1 MISVNLDVFQ
11 HQQSRQ
17 HVESLTT
24 LQMLVETFR
33 EQHGSFLIYI
43 IP

>member
-11 HQQSRQ
+11 HKQRRQ
-17 HVESLTT
+17 RVESLTT
-24 LQMLVETFR
+24 LQMLVETFG
-33 EQHGSFLIYI
+33 EQHGSFLIYM